1 MSGFVDD
8 GQSADED
15 SDLDDFIDYDDY
27 GAGGEDF
34 IARPENLKRQ
44 KKIKQKKEHRTDL
57 EGIDVPDIIGKN
69 YNFDNSILAFLNL
82 MIEALSVGTSP
93 LPLIFF

>member
-1 MSGFVDD
+1 
-8 GQSADED
+8 
-15 SDLDDFIDYDDY
+15 
-27 GAGGEDF
+27 
-34 IARPENLKRQ
+34 LKRQ

-82 MIEALSVGTSP
+82 MIEALSVGTA
-93 LPLIFF
+93 